1 MSKYKCPSCEAI
13 ATSEQWSEATRRA
26 YGPEI
31 YEIDGTEKTI
41 AITSVRIAETTLEE
55 RTSKKLRR
63 DNPWHT
69 QNAPCK

>member
-31 YEIDGTEKTI
+31 YEIDGTEKNDCNYI
-41 AITSVRIAETTLEE
+41 CPNCGDDLGGEDIQEVEE
-55 RTSKKLRR
+55 G
-63 DNPWHT
+63 
-69 QNAPCK
+69 